1 MAEGGEY
8 GGRWKNSKTGR
19 LPLAKTIQISL
30 LARLRSPVLRLLH
43 SLLRRPPVRMGRVDN
58 ARIRRTAIRNAQFV
72 SFVDA
77 SGCFDRR
84 QPDRFDRRLRR
95 QKLVKGVLSLA
106 AAGGLG
112 WVVLES
118 ARAISRF

>member
-1 MAEGGEY
+1 
-8 GGRWKNSKTGR
+8 
-19 LPLAKTIQISL
+19 
-30 LARLRSPVLRLLH
+30 
-43 SLLRRPPVRMGRVDN
+43 MGRVDN

-95 QKLVKGVLSLA
+95 LKLIKGVLSLA
-106 AAGGLG
+106 AAGWLIKPLG
-112 WVVLES
+112 TPLRLLALAAGVALIIPHTGYQLAGGVLVGAIIALEWV
-118 ARAISRF
+118 RSRRQPHKA

>member
-1 MAEGGEY
+1 ML
-8 GGRWKNSKTGR
+8 RFLKNF
-19 LPLAKTIQISL
+19 
-30 LARLRSPVLRLLH
+30 
-43 SLLRRPPVRMGRVDN
+43 LRRPPVRMGRVDN

-95 QKLVKGVLSLA
+95 MKLIKGLLSLA

-112 WVVLES
+112 WVVMES
-118 ARAISRF
+118 ARAISNF